1 MNLDYKETAKRVLAD
16 GEADGERELRLD
28 SSLGF
33 F

>member
-1 MNLDYKETAKRVLAD
+1 VNLDCKETAMRALAD
-16 GEADGERELRLD
+16 GEADGVPELQLN